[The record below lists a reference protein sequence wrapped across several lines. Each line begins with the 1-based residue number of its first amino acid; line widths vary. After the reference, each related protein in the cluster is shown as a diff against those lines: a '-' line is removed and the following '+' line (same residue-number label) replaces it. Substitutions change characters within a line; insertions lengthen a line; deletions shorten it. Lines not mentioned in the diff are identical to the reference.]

1 MYSPLIELTY
11 NLAILVAM
19 CAMSGFIRQ
28 RCEDKVW
35 GAIFQ
40 GVLFGAAAVI
50 GMMRSLILG
59 PGLIF
64 DGRSVVI
71 SLCGLFFGPLA
82 VGVSGGMAALYRI
95 TLGGDGA
102 YMGVLVIA
110 SSALL
115 GFVFHCRWKRKEIPL
130 TAGRLFSLGLLV
142 HVVMILLMF
151 TLPAGKGLDTI
162 KRLGL
167 PILLTYPLATL
178 IIGMLLSSQE
188 AGVRSLQ
195 ALQLTHISVNSAS
208 DALFWMTPD
217 ARIVDVNAAACRS
230 LGYTRE
236 ALLHLKVPDVDPLF
250 DAQAWQQHFP
260 ELQRHGTLMFESEHR
275 TKDGRVF
282 PVEIVANYVKLG
294 QEEYNCAFVRDITER
309 KRAEM
314 EKSEMEARL
323 LQAQK
328 MEAIGTLAGGIAHD
342 FNNILSVIFGYT
354 ELAKNEQGDPE
365 KRRQELDQVL
375 VGARRARELVQQ
387 ILAFSRKT
395 EQQKRPLQISLI
407 IKEAL
412 KMLRASIPATVE
424 IRQDISSEGTVLADP
439 SQIHQVIMNL
449 CTNAYQ
455 AMRETGGVLAVSLR
469 EITIAEKD
477 EGYGELVPG
486 RYLKFEVSDT
496 GCGISPAI
504 REKIFEP
511 YFTTKKTGE
520 GTGLGLAVVH
530 GIVKSHHGHITVY
543 SEPGQGATFHVYLPL
558 VEDKARDFP
567 VEAVIADL
575 VGNGERILFVDDEEQ
590 LCDIAKRLF
599 STNGYQ
605 VIACKHG
612 VEALEIFQSSPDQF
626 DLVITD
632 MTMPHMT
639 GAELAQKILAIR
651 PDMPIILCTGQS
663 EFVNKGKALAI
674 GICEYLAKP
683 VLQHDFL
690 SVVRKAL
697 AKKNSQHLPS

>member
-115 GFVFHCRWKRKEIPL
+115 GFVFHCRWKRKEVPL

-151 TLPAGKGLDTI
+151 TLPAGQGLDTI

-412 KMLRASIPATVE
+412 KMLRASIPTTVE

-455 AMRETGGVLAVSLR
+455 AMGETGGILAVSLR
-469 EITIAEKD
+469 EITIDEKD

-496 GCGISPAI
+496 GCGISSAI

-543 SEPGQGATFHVYLPL
+543 SEPGKGTTFHVYLPL
-558 VEDKARDFP
+558 VEDKALDLS
-567 VEAVIADL
+567 VEEAIAEL
-575 VGNGERILFVDDEEQ
+575 AGNGERILFVDDEEQ
-590 LCDIAKRLF
+590 LRDIAKRLF

-605 VIACKHG
+605 VIACEHG

-639 GAELAQKILAIR
+639 GAELAQKILVIR

-683 VLQHDFL
+683 VLQHYFL

-697 AKKNSQHLPS
+697 ARKNSQHLPG